1 MDGRRSCQRKCSGWR
16 QTGLFRAGTYRL
28 VGGKGIRFGLLWGAL
43 GLCANLLW
51 DLGPRTCFG
60 HALIAAAF
68 PLLIAGVKVGN
79 RPRWRQSLCHALSFC
94 IPACTL
100 FLFLSLLPPRGDM
113 PENPTEKLVVILD
126 ALAELVRENAITT
139 AAGLLTLLAAHRPA
153 ASKAE
158 GKAFRATL
166 FVSGFAWLSVST
178 FCALVAHCLLRL
190 M

>member
-1 MDGRRSCQRKCSGWR
+1 VPRSGGGSC

-28 VGGKGIRFGLLWGAL
+28 VGGRGIRFGLLWGAL
-43 GLCANLLW
+43 GLYANLLW
-51 DLGPRTCFG
+51 DLGPRTSLG

-79 RPRWRQSLCHALSFC
+79 RPWWRQALCHALSFC

-100 FLFLSLLPPRGDM
+100 FLFLALLPPRGDM
-113 PENPTEKLVVILD
+113 PANPTEKLVVILQE
-126 ALAELVRENAITT
+126 LAEFVRENAITT
-139 AAGLLTLLAAHRPA
+139 AAGLLTLLAAHRPS

-166 FVSGFAWLSVST
+166 FATGFTLLSIST
-178 FCALVAHCLLRL
+178 FSALVAHCLLKL
-190 M
+190 I